1 MARTYTE
8 LFIGRA
14 DEAKEKYLKKMMD
27 FFKIDG
33 IIYHD
38 SKTCPNNTNSRYGMP
53 QRLEEETGIPSLV
66 VNGDLNDLRCLSDEQ
81 FITNVEAFIEQLEG
95 KK

>member
-1 MARTYTE
+1 
-8 LFIGRA
+8 
-14 DEAKEKYLKKMMD
+14 YLKKMMD

-33 IIYHD
+33 IIFHD
-38 SKTCPNNTNSRYGMP
+38 SKSCAHNTNSRYGMP
-53 QRLEEETGIPSLV
+53 QRLEEETGIPNLV

-81 FITNVEAFIEQLEG
+81 FQTNVEAFIEQLEG